1 MIESL
6 LERASQL
13 VALSRFNDAEKQLK
27 DILALDPTRVEA
39 ISLLAICKSE
49 LKQHDEAISL
59 IRQAI
64 SEQPDNDY
72 FLYLHALFSFQKE
85 DLKEAKKFISNAI
98 SYNPY
103 QADYLGLL
111 ASINLNQKDWQLAL
125 ENANKG
131 LEIDSENLTCL
142 NTRSTALFKLD
153 KKEEAYSTIQEAL
166 NQDPE
171 NDYTHANIGWGMLEK
186 GDDKKALEHFREA
199 LKLNPENANA
209 KAGMVEALKARYLFY
224 RLFLKYAFWIG
235 NMKGK
240 LQWAV
245 ILGFYFGSRF
255 LRIIAEKNA
264 ALEPFITPIIVLY
277 TLFALSTW
285 IITPLSNLFLRL
297 NVYGRYAL
305 TEEEIKSSNLVGVS
319 LIIGL
324 LGAIMYLFDPDILF
338 AMIGFFGI
346 TMMIPLSSTF
356 IPSKKK
362 SKNILAAYAIFLAL
376 VGFTSI
382 VLQAM
387 NGEAGIVP
395 LIYIFGVVAYGWIAN
410 AFLIK

>member
-13 VALSRFNDAEKQLK
+13 VNHQRYDEAEKNLK
-27 DILALDPTRVEA
+27 EALALDPTQVEA
-39 ISLLAICKSE
+39 IALMAVCKSE
-49 LKQHDEAISL
+49 MNQYEESLTLIKQAISL
-59 IRQAI
+59 
-64 SEQPDNDY
+64 QPDNDY
-72 FLYLHALFSFQKE
+72 FLYLHSLFSFRKD
-85 DLKEAKKFISNAI
+85 DLKEAKKFVANAI
-98 SYNPY
+98 AYNPY
-103 QADYLGLL
+103 QADYFGLL
-111 ASINLNQKDWQLAL
+111 SSINLQQKDWQEAL
-125 ENANKG
+125 DNANKG
-131 LEIDSENLTCL
+131 LEINSENLTCL

-153 KKEEAYSTIQEAL
+153 KKEEAYATIQEAL

-171 NDYTHANIGWGMLEK
+171 NDYSHANIGWGLLEK
-186 GDDKKALEHFREA
+186 GDHKKALEHFREA

-209 KAGMVEALKARYLFY
+209 KAGMVEGLKARYLFY
-224 RLFLKYAFWIG
+224 RIFLKYAFWIG
-235 NMKGK
+235 NLKGK

-255 LRIIAEKNA
+255 LRVVAEKNP

-305 TEEEIKSSNLVGVS
+305 TEEETKSSNLVGVS
-319 LIIGL
+319 LAVGVMGIL
-324 LGAIMYLFDPDILF
+324 LYLFNQNILF

-346 TMMIPLSSTF
+346 TMMIPLSSIFNPT
-356 IPSKKK
+356 KKR
-362 SKNILAAYAIFLAL
+362 SKNILTAYAIFLAL

-382 VLQAM
+382 LLQAM

-410 AFLIK
+410 AFIIK